1 MRLIYSVFAVHVFSD
16 RCSDAPAFLFCGEH
30 GSLSAFTKEEK
41 MGLLELFILAVGLSM
56 DAFAVSVC
64 KGLAM
69 PKITLK
75 RTLTVGLWF
84 GGFQALMPAAGY
96 LLGVQF
102 RDKITAV
109 DHWIAFILL
118 GLIGANMIKEAC
130 SGDCEEENESLDI
143 RTMFLLAVATSIDA
157 LAVGITFAFLDVHL
171 LAAVSFIGIT
181 TFTLSAAGVKI
192 GNVFGTRYKA
202 KAELAGGVILILLGL
217 KILLEHLGILT
228 L

>member
-1 MRLIYSVFAVHVFSD
+1 MYSVFAVHVFSD

-41 MGLLELFILAVGLSM
+41 MGLLELFILAAGLSM